1 MSARPRGRFLARFE
15 VFAECLLTGVW
26 IAVAALP
33 LVTLPAALAAG
44 ATHLR
49 RSTGGQ
55 QAGLRFFAADL
66 RAALRDGGWS
76 TGLGYAAALALVGAD
91 LALVRALPVPGG
103 RPTAA
108 LAALAALWLTVTLL
122 RAATAWRPGLRWRS
136 LLGPAARRALRD
148 PAGSLLV
155 ICGLAVTVAS
165 ASLSA
170 PLAPPALGILLAST
184 LAAEHRLT
192 APPVSPTPPVA
203 DNHSAGPVPTPAPPV
218 VAHRSAGAVP
228 TPCAAAPVVG
238 NRSAGAVPTP
248 TPARVVGNR
257 SAGAERVGTT
267 DGAPCRT

>member
-49 RSTGGQ
+49 RSTGDQ

-203 DNHSAGPVPTPAPPV
+203 GN
-218 VAHRSAGAVP
+218 RSAGTVP
-228 TPCAAAPVVG
+228 TPCAAAL
-238 NRSAGAVPTP
+238 
-248 TPARVVGNR
+248 VVGNR

-267 DGAPCRT
+267 DGAPCRA